1 MVSFSP
7 HILVVANA
15 LRWRWSDPGGV
26 GCYSL
31 IVGTAAWTH
40 PHAPF
45 LLFNPVWGAARAN
58 AEPAA
63 TGLRRHTQD
72 KGAVMKPLTT
82 PSPPPTA
89 RWHID
94 WRPAQTRRALRI
106 LLGAIG
112 WTLLV
117 PMLLL
122 IAYLIGLVVLAAVLL
137 GQRTVLDAGAIVLFL
152 LLALNGGLIWLLGRA
167 VARPRTVA
175 LIVAG
180 ILAAV
185 AVAETTWA
193 VTSPDQALYVARQ
206 VAWGDSRVT
215 DYQLVPARAIANAP
229 PFFHFQS
236 RPAPELLQP
245 ITYQSAGQTRQL
257 GFEEFLKAT
266 NTTSFIV
273 IKDDTILYE
282 GYFNGYSRDSIVTS
296 FSMAKSFTSALVGI
310 AIDEGSIG
318 SVNDPVITYLPELR
332 GRGLD
337 ALTIRH
343 LLTMSSGIRYVHDDA
358 VSPLRDLTQFT
369 DDGMSYSYPNLR
381 SQALQLQPDDAPVGS
396 YFNYNNYYP
405 QLLGMI
411 LERTTHWPP
420 AEYLQEKIWKPLGME
435 YPASWSL
442 DSEASGFE
450 LMTAGINGRAIDF
463 AKFGR
468 LLLNNGA
475 WNGTQIVPAAWVAES
490 TAPDPNDQRPWRS
503 ERSENV
509 WPERNGYYKYLWWGK
524 RNPDGSYTYEAHGK
538 RGQRIVVSP
547 STGVVVV
554 RFGTDMGGVDAWED
568 VIADVIARVR

>member
-1 MVSFSP
+1 MTRRSVP
-7 HILVVANA
+7 
-15 LRWRWSDPGGV
+15 
-26 GCYSL
+26 
-31 IVGTAAWTH
+31 
-40 PHAPF
+40 
-45 LLFNPVWGAARAN
+45 
-58 AEPAA
+58 
-63 TGLRRHTQD
+63 TG
-72 KGAVMKPLTT
+72 
-82 PSPPPTA
+82 
-89 RWHID
+89 
-94 WRPAQTRRALRI
+94 RALRI
-106 LLGAIG
+106 LSGAIG
-112 WTLLV
+112 WSLLV
-117 PMLLL
+117 PMLLF
-122 IAYLIGLVVLAAVLL
+122 IAYLTGSVVLAAVLL
-137 GQRTVLDAGAIVLFL
+137 GRRTVLDEGLIVVL
-152 LLALNGGLIWLLGRA
+152 LVLVLSGGLIWLLGRY

-175 LIVAG
+175 TIVSA
-180 ILAAV
+180 ILAAA
-185 AVAETTWA
+185 AVAQTTWA
-193 VTSPDQALYVARQ
+193 LTSPDEALYVARQ

-215 DYQLVPARAIANAP
+215 DYQLFPARAIANAP
-229 PFFHFQS
+229 PVFHFQQ
-236 RPAPELLQP
+236 RPAAELLQP
-245 ITYQSAGQTRQL
+245 ITYQSAGQSRQL

-273 IKDDTILYE
+273 LKDDAILYE

-310 AIDEGSIG
+310 AIDEGYIG

-358 VSPLRDLTQFT
+358 VSPLQELTQFT
-369 DDGMSYSYPNLR
+369 DDGLSYAYPNLR
-381 SQALQLQPDDAPVGS
+381 SQALQLRAADEPVGT

-411 LERTTHWPP
+411 LERTTRRPP
-420 AEYLQEKIWKPLGME
+420 AEYLQEKIWTRLGME

-468 LLLNNGA
+468 LFLNNGA
-475 WNGTQIVPAAWVAES
+475 WNGAQIVPAAWVAES

-509 WPERNGYYKYLWWGK
+509 WAERNGYYKYLWWGK

-538 RGQRIVVSP
+538 RGQRIAVSP
-547 STGVVVV
+547 STGAVVV
-554 RFGTDMGGVDAWED
+554 RFGLDLGGVDAWED
-568 VIADVIARVR
+568 VTASVIARVSPSPTRPS

>member
-1 MVSFSP
+1 
-7 HILVVANA
+7 
-15 LRWRWSDPGGV
+15 
-26 GCYSL
+26 
-31 IVGTAAWTH
+31 
-40 PHAPF
+40 
-45 LLFNPVWGAARAN
+45 
-58 AEPAA
+58 
-63 TGLRRHTQD
+63 
-72 KGAVMKPLTT
+72 LTT

-94 WRPAQTRRALRI
+94 WRPAHTRRALRI

-112 WTLLV
+112 WALLV

-137 GQRTVLDAGAIVLFL
+137 GRPTVLDEGALVLLL
-152 LLALNGGLIWLLGRA
+152 LLALSGTLIWLLGHY
-167 VARPRTVA
+167 VARPRSVA
-175 LIVAG
+175 FLVGA
-180 ILAAV
+180 ILTAV

-193 VTSPDQALYVARQ
+193 LTSPEGALYLARQ

-215 DYQLVPARAIANAP
+215 DYQLFPARAIANAP
-229 PFFHFQS
+229 PVFHFRQ

-245 ITYQSAGQTRQL
+245 ITYQSVGQSRQL

-310 AIDEGSIG
+310 AFDEGYIG
-318 SVNDPVITYLPELR
+318 SMNDPVVTYLPELR

-337 ALTIRH
+337 DLTIRH
-343 LLTMSSGIRYVHDDA
+343 LLTMSSGIRYIHDDA

-369 DDGMSYSYPNLR
+369 DDGLSYSYPNLR
-381 SQALQLQPDDAPVGS
+381 SQALQLQPDGEPVGT

-411 LERTTHWPP
+411 LERTTHRPP

-468 LLLNNGA
+468 LFLNNGT
-475 WNGTQIVPAAWVAES
+475 WNGKQIAPASWVVAS
-490 TAPDPNDQRPWRS
+490 TAPDPNDKRPWRS
-503 ERSENV
+503 ERSENL
-509 WPERNGYYKYLWWGK
+509 WPERNGYYKYLWWGT
-524 RNPDGSYTYEAHGK
+524 RNPDGSYTYAAHGK

-547 STGVVVV
+547 SAGVVVV
-554 RFGTDMGGVDAWED
+554 RFGIDMGGVDAWED
-568 VIADVIARVR
+568 VIAEVIARVR

>member
-1 MVSFSP
+1 M
-7 HILVVANA
+7 
-15 LRWRWSDPGGV
+15 R
-26 GCYSL
+26 
-31 IVGTAAWTH
+31 
-40 PHAPF
+40 
-45 LLFNPVWGAARAN
+45 PV
-58 AEPAA
+58 
-63 TGLRRHTQD
+63 
-72 KGAVMKPLTT
+72 TT
-82 PSPPPTA
+82 PSPPPSA
-89 RWHID
+89 GWHID
-94 WRPAQTRRALRI
+94 SRGTHTRRAMRLMV
-106 LLGAIG
+106 GAIG
-112 WTLLV
+112 WALLV
-117 PMLLL
+117 PMVLF
-122 IAYLIGLVVLAAVLL
+122 IAYLVGLIVLATVLL
-137 GQRTVLDAGAIVLFL
+137 GRPTVLDEGAIVFLL
-152 LLALNGGLIWLLGRA
+152 LLALIGSLMWLLGRF

-175 LIVAG
+175 WCVAAL
-180 ILAAV
+180 LAAV

-193 VTSPDQALYVARQ
+193 ATSPDEALYVARQ

-215 DYQLVPARAIANAP
+215 DYQLFPARAIANAP
-229 PFFHFQS
+229 PVYRFRS
-236 RPAPELLQP
+236 RLAPELLQP
-245 ITYQSAGQTRQL
+245 ITYQSGGQTRQL
-257 GFEEFLKAT
+257 GFEEFLEAT

-296 FSMAKSFTSALVGI
+296 FSMAKSFTSALIGI
-310 AIDEGSIG
+310 AIEEGAIG

-337 ALTIRH
+337 DLTIRH

-358 VSPLRDLTQFT
+358 VSPLQDLTQFT
-369 DDGMSYSYPNLR
+369 DDGLSYSYPNLR
-381 SQALQLQPDDAPVGS
+381 SQVLRLQPDGEPVGT

-411 LERTTHWPP
+411 LERTTHRSP
-420 AEYLQEKIWKPLGME
+420 AEYLQEKIWRPLGME

-468 LLLNNGA
+468 LFLNDGA
-475 WNGTQIVPAAWVAES
+475 WNDEQIIPAAWVVES
-490 TAPDPNDQRPWRS
+490 TAPDPYDRRPWRS

-509 WPERNGYYKYLWWGK
+509 WPEQGGYYKYLWWGR

-547 STGVVVV
+547 SAGVVVV

-568 VIADVIARVR
+568 VIADIIARTSGPVTDARAGQ